1 MKFVLSY
8 TERVGGSVQE
18 RVAGGEAAQK
28 LLANW
33 APRDSATIHQWV
45 QRCDGTGGFAV
56 VETDNPADLFSDLAV
71 WAPWLAFEVVPVL
84 DIADATPIAQDAL
97 QKARSV
103 L

>member
-8 TERVGGSVQE
+8 TVRAGGSVEE
-18 RVAGGEAAQK
+18 RVTGGEAAQK

-33 APRDSATIHQWV
+33 APSDKATIQQWV
-45 QRCDGTGGFAV
+45 QRCDGNGGFAV
-56 VETDNPADLFSDLAV
+56 LETDDQAELFRDLAV
-71 WAPWLAFEVVPVL
+71 WAPWLDFDVVPVI
-84 DIADATPIAQDAL
+84 DIGDATPITQEAL

>member
-8 TERVGGSVQE
+8 TVRAGGSVEE
-18 RVAGGEAAQK
+18 RVTGGEAAQK

-33 APRDSATIHQWV
+33 TPSDKATIQQWV
-45 QRCDGTGGFAV
+45 QRCDGNGGFAV
-56 VETDNPADLFSDLAV
+56 LETDDQGELFRDLAV
-71 WAPWLAFEVVPVL
+71 WAPWLDFDVVPVI
-84 DIADATPIAQDAL
+84 DIGDATPITQEAL

>member
-8 TERVGGSVQE
+8 TVRAGGSVEE
-18 RVAGGEAAQK
+18 RVTGGEAAQK

-33 APRDSATIHQWV
+33 APSDKATIQQWV
-45 QRCDGTGGFAV
+45 QRCDGNGGFAV
-56 VETDNPADLFSDLAV
+56 LETDDQADLFRDLAV
-71 WAPWLAFEVVPVL
+71 WAPWLDFDVVPVI
-84 DIADATPIAQDAL
+84 DIGDATPITQEAL

>member
-8 TERVGGSVQE
+8 TVRAGGSVEE
-18 RVAGGEAAQK
+18 RVTGGEAAQK

-33 APRDSATIHQWV
+33 APSDKATIQQWV
-45 QRCDGTGGFAV
+45 QRCDGNGGFAV
-56 VETDNPADLFSDLAV
+56 LETDDQTELFRDLAV
-71 WAPWLAFEVVPVL
+71 WAPWLDFDVVPVI
-84 DIADATPIAQDAL
+84 DIGDATPMTQEAL

>member
-8 TERVGGSVQE
+8 TLRSGGSVEE
-18 RVAGGEAAQK
+18 RITGGEAAQK

-33 APRDSATIHQWV
+33 APSDKATIHQWV
-45 QRCDGTGGFAV
+45 QRCDGNGGFAV
-56 VETDNPADLFSDLAV
+56 VENDDEAVLYRDIAV
-71 WAPWLAFEVVPVL
+71 WAPWLDFEVVPVL
-84 DIADATPIAQDAL
+84 DIADATPITQDAL

>member
-8 TERVGGSVQE
+8 TVRAGGSVEE
-18 RVAGGEAAQK
+18 RVTGGEAAQK

-33 APRDSATIHQWV
+33 APSDKATIQQWV
-45 QRCDGTGGFAV
+45 QRCDGNGGFAV
-56 VETDNPADLFSDLAV
+56 LETDDQAALFRDLAV
-71 WAPWLAFEVVPVL
+71 WAPWLDFDVVPVI
-84 DIADATPIAQDAL
+84 DIGDATPITQEAL